1 MTKKHMKKSSPSL
14 VFREVQIKTTMNIP
28 TYLLECKTLKGLTT
42 LSVGEDMEQVER
54 SYFAGGNV
62 KWYKHFG
69 KAVKHTL
76 TLCHSLSTLTY
87 LLKVKAYVHIKT
99 CTQMF
104 VAALFAIIISIGKQ
118 SKCLLAGEWMNCCT
132 GKQWNTT

>member
-42 LSVGEDMEQVER
+42 LSVGEDMQQVER

-62 KWYKHFG
+62 K
-69 KAVKHTL
+69 
-76 TLCHSLSTLTY
+76 
-87 LLKVKAYVHIKT
+87 
-99 CTQMF
+99 
-104 VAALFAIIISIGKQ
+104 
-118 SKCLLAGEWMNCCT
+118 
-132 GKQWNTT
+132 